1 VHDFDQDSFNQ
12 LLAEASGSDDQ
23 GQPNL
28 GRDVVV
34 NHKLICIVFQIGIES
49 TLEENPFRAATAARK
64 GKSQLRTCLE
74 VLRIAIERSQ
84 QVVFVKSDRQGIGA
98 AAKAC
103 SLYSWLIPTLLPL
116 VASEQTD
123 EISDAVL
130 ALYDAILDADKNC
143 TPHSSSDV
151 VLSFLRHSVSS
162 EFPQCHIYNPLLTVL
177 GILSVAASRPP
188 TRPTDA
194 VIIDGEDFAS
204 NIAKLMPSLEVS
216 VRSLKFPSVRLLVLA
231 LARVLKLVS
240 KHSESPQRS
249 IQFRKVV
256 SRFRQFVEENEEDAV
271 ANGDSPQVCSICQ
284 PLPYRTNHATEA
296 CS

>member
-74 VLRIAIERSQ
+74 VLRVAIERSQ

-162 EFPQCHIYNPLLTVL
+162 EFSAMPYLQ
-177 GILSVAASRPP
+177 P
-188 TRPTDA
+188 TPNR
-194 VIIDGEDFAS
+194 
-204 NIAKLMPSLEVS
+204 
-216 VRSLKFPSVRLLVLA
+216 
-231 LARVLKLVS
+231 ARY
-240 KHSESPQRS
+240 
-249 IQFRKVV
+249 
-256 SRFRQFVEENEEDAV
+256 
-271 ANGDSPQVCSICQ
+271 SICC
-284 PLPYRTNHATEA
+284 RIASSNSAN
-296 CS
+296 